1 MTDQSTTD
9 TQTTLAVMFE
19 AMQDMQTKLEEN
31 NKNIC
36 HLKNKLDEK
45 AKQNKLIC
53 DEYTNVYNTVQEHSK
68 LKKANTE
75 RLKKRSQGR

>member
-1 MTDQSTTD
+1 MTDQSTSFIDMTD
-9 TQTTLAVMFE
+9 QSIISKY
-19 AMQDMQTKLEEN
+19 DMQTKLEEN

-36 HLKNKLDEK
+36 NLKNKLDEK
-45 AKQNKLIC
+45 AKQNKLIY
-53 DEYTNVYNTVQEHSK
+53 DEYTNVYNAVQEHSK